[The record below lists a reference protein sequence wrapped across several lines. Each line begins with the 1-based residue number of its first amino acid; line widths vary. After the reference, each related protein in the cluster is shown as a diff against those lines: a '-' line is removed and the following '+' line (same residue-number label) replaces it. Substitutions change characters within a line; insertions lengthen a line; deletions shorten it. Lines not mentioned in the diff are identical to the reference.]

1 MRCGLPISAYMDRR
15 QPQVAK
21 LQEHFVKNLVGSIFN
36 AYSSA
41 GFLPGILI
49 EDSDNGMKICSIH
62 GLC

>member
-1 MRCGLPISAYMDRR
+1 MDRK

-36 AYSSA
+36 AYNSA

-49 EDSDNGMKICSIH
+49 EDSDNGTFFF
-62 GLC
+62 